1 MLATTKMPTSF
12 LISPLVS
19 TCWFPPIIF
28 QAIPSH
34 PTIIPTYFFKLTRT
48 GHVQTMATNE
58 WGFTVLCMA
67 LTVVDDTSLVS
78 KVIVAELKVGALC
91 VYCVRVSAFMCKYRK
106 KLP

>member
-1 MLATTKMPTSF
+1 VH
-12 LISPLVS
+12 VS
-19 TCWFPPIIF
+19 CIN
-28 QAIPSH
+28 SH
-34 PTIIPTYFFKLTRT
+34 THTHTHTHTRAHTRT